1 MRDRF
6 TIREGKTKCL
16 GKGCFTGKP
25 KKTWEQ
31 VGEKKMKITLSQ
43 SEVGEVVVDHINK
56 KHSPWM
62 QMNADVLL
70 GKTANETD
78 MPEALE
84 EGFNPV
90 KINLGKDSIDFTSDA
105 VFEMDIHDFFF
116 FFVKEENDRKRKK
129 EEGSE

>member
-1 MRDRF
+1 
-6 TIREGKTKCL
+6 
-16 GKGCFTGKP
+16 
-25 KKTWEQ
+25 
-31 VGEKKMKITLSQ
+31 MKITLSQ
-43 SEVGEVVVDHINK
+43 SEVVEAIIDHINK

-70 GKTANETD
+70 GKTANEMD

-84 EGFNPV
+84 EGFNPI
-90 KINLGKDSIDFTSDA
+90 KINLGKDSNVRGHTIDFTSDA

-116 FFVKEENDRKRKK
+116 FLVKEENDRKRKK